1 MSRRVVVLSFTLVV
15 LSIFSFAQM
24 DAMYQRP
31 AGPGTQNSHESVI
44 SINGTVLTADG
55 KPLKDAHVELRDASG
70 SIVTAAYTNAGGSF
84 EFSQVRAGLYE
95 IVATSGLQQA
105 QQRVDSNRM
114 MVSVELRLP
123 VSSAPA
129 DGNPSNSV
137 SVAQYKVPGKAREE
151 LKKAQ
156 DASEKGKHDDA
167 AKHVA
172 KALEIYPKYAEALT
186 LRAILKMDA
195 KDDNGAIA
203 DLQQAITDDENC
215 ALAYLVMGA
224 ALNVQSK
231 FDDAIRAL
239 ERGEAL
245 SPNSWQAYFE
255 MGRALVGKAQYDAAL
270 RQLDRAQALMPK
282 EYPPLHLV
290 KAHAMLAVSN
300 YTDAMAELQQ
310 YLAKEPNGPNT
321 QEAEKML
328 AQARAFA
335 TTQPGGK

>member
-1 MSRRVVVLSFTLVV
+1 MIRRLGVLPIALVV
-15 LSIFSFAQM
+15 LSIFSLAQM
-24 DAMYQRP
+24 DPLYQRP
-31 AGPGTQNSHESVI
+31 TGPAMQNSHESAL

-55 KPLKDAHVELRDASG
+55 KPLRDAHVELHDASG
-70 SIVTAAYTNAGGSF
+70 SIVTATYTNAGGSF
-84 EFSQVRAGLYE
+84 EFSQVHSGIYE
-95 IVATSGLQQA
+95 IVATSGLHQA
-105 QQRVDSNRM
+105 QQRIDSNRI

-123 VSSAPA
+123 VSSAPG
-129 DGNPSNSV
+129 DGNPTNSV
-137 SVAQYKVPGKAREE
+137 SVAQYKVPGKARDE

-156 DASEKGKHDDA
+156 EASEKGKSDDA
-167 AKHVA
+167 EKHVA

-195 KDDNGAIA
+195 KNQDGAVA
-203 DLQQAITDDENC
+203 DLQQAITYDENC

-224 ALNVQSK
+224 ALNMQSR

-255 MGRALVGKAQYDAAL
+255 MGKALVGKAQYDAAL

-282 EYPPLHLV
+282 EYAPLHLV
-290 KAHAMLAVSN
+290 KAHAMLAINN

-310 YLAKEPNGPNT
+310 YLAKEPNGANS
-321 QEAEKML
+321 QEAQKML
-328 AQARAFA
+328 DQARAFA
-335 TTQPGGK
+335 ATQSSKK

>member
-1 MSRRVVVLSFTLVV
+1 MVRRAASLLFTLAV
-15 LSIFSFAQM
+15 LSIFSLAQM
-24 DAMYQRP
+24 DPMYQRP
-31 AGPGTQNSHESVI
+31 TGPGMPNSHESAITI
-44 SINGTVLTADG
+44 SGAVLTADG

-84 EFSQVRAGLYE
+84 EFPQVRSGLYE
-95 IVATSGLQQA
+95 VIATSGLQQA
-105 QQRVDSNRM
+105 TQRVDSTRM

-123 VSSAPA
+123 ISSAPG
-129 DGNPSNSV
+129 DGNPTNSV
-137 SVAQYKVPGKAREE
+137 SVAQYKVPGKARDE

-156 DASEKGKHDDA
+156 AASEKGKQDDA
-167 AKHVA
+167 EKHVA
-172 KALEIYPKYAEALT
+172 KALEIYPKYADALT

-195 KDDNGAIA
+195 NDNNGAVA
-203 DLQQAITDDENC
+203 DLQQAISYDENC

-224 ALNVQSK
+224 ALNMQSK
-231 FDDAIRAL
+231 FDDAIRSL
-239 ERGEAL
+239 QRGEAL

-255 MGRALVGKAQYDAAL
+255 MGKALVGKAQYEPAL

-282 EYPPLHLV
+282 EYPALHLV
-290 KAHAMLAVSN
+290 KAHAMLAISN

-321 QEAEKML
+321 QEAQKML

-335 TTQPGGK
+335 ATQPGKK